1 MVGKAL
7 AEGGRRKRV
16 WIATKVGLDWQDG
29 HPSAVP
35 ARYALRKRSGLPF
48 GVCVPISSISIRFIG
63 LIPTCRSK
71 GNRESDGRSA
81 ARRQGF
87 G

>member
-1 MVGKAL
+1 
-7 AEGGRRKRV
+7 
-16 WIATKVGLDWQDG
+16 
-29 HPSAVP
+29 VP